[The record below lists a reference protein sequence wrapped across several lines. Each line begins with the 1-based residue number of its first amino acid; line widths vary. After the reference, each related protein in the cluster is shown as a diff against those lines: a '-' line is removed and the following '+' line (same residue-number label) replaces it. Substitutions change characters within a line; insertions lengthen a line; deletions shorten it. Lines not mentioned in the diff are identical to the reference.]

1 MSPTALA
8 RRAPSRGRRPAPPV
22 RPRSWAHRHWLI
34 LSVAGLVLISGLVIW
49 QRPWEQCGP
58 GLDYTADAGCVGLN
72 LESGPFRDDDPLA
85 DLEALI
91 ADRNGQVAGDYETI
105 VLLENMTSDPDT
117 DSTPTE
123 YVRHEIEG
131 AIAAVWPGPGETPRF
146 KLLLANIGG
155 DAAHWRT
162 VVDRILEHADG
173 EHIAAVTGLGIS
185 LANVRDAV
193 AALSAHDIV
202 TIGATV
208 TGDDLNFDAGQR
220 PIRNFFRVGPTNSDE
235 ARAAVNY
242 IAGLPKRRTMLV
254 ADVSDAEIYAATLA
268 RAFQAQDRVPV
279 EFTKKYRLPPKLTG
293 ANRHEYLLK
302 LFSGMHSDIC
312 AAQPD
317 VIYFAG
323 RGVDLRSFTTALAE
337 DGACRQLPSVTVVSG
352 DDAAT
357 LVGSP
362 LRLDGDIA
370 VRPLYTAL
378 AYRDQW
384 QKFVGDEASLTYRTN
399 YNDFENRFTRN
410 KFPLTDL
417 LDGAAMIEYDAAAT
431 AVKAAEENPA
441 RGHEGM
447 ANFVANI
454 DCNSA
459 LPGATG
465 FVAFR
470 QEDGN
475 QVDKALP
482 ILELRADGSTSPD
495 ALVWSQGRPLD
506 TSPACRS

>member
-1 MSPTALA
+1 LPRTALA
-8 RRAPSRGRRPAPPV
+8 DRAPSRGRRPAPPV
-22 RPRSWAHRHWLI
+22 RPRGWAHRHWLV
-34 LSVAGLVLISGLVIW
+34 LSLAGFLLLSGLVVW

-58 GLDYTADAGCVGLN
+58 GLEDTADAGCVGLN
-72 LESGPFRDDDPLA
+72 LASGPFRDDDPLA

-105 VLLENMTSDPDT
+105 VLLENMTSDPAV

-131 AIAAVWPGPGETPRF
+131 AVAAVWPGPEATGF

-155 DAAHWRT
+155 DAAHWSA
-162 VVDRILEHADG
+162 VVDRIVEHADG

-185 LANVRDAV
+185 LGNVRDAV
-193 AALSAHDIV
+193 AALSGHDIV

-208 TGDDLNFDAGQR
+208 TGDDLNFDAGHR

-242 IAGLPKRRTMLV
+242 IAGLPDRRTMLV

-268 RAFQAQDRVPV
+268 KAFQEQDRIPV
-279 EFTKKYRLPPKLTG
+279 EFTKKYRLPAKLKG
-293 ANRHEYLLK
+293 ASRHDYLLK

-323 RGVDLRSFTTALAE
+323 RGVDLRSFTTALAG
-337 DGACRQLPSVTVVSG
+337 DGACRQLPSVTVISG

-362 LRLDGDIA
+362 LPLDGDIA

-384 QKFVGDEASLTYRTN
+384 QKFVGDPASLTYRTN
-399 YNDFENRFTRN
+399 YNDFENRFTWN
-410 KFPLTDL
+410 KFPPADL
-417 LDGAAMIEYDAAAT
+417 PDGAAMIEYDAAAT
-431 AVKAAEENPA
+431 AVKAAEDNPS
-441 RGHEGM
+441 RGYEGM

-470 QEDGN
+470 QDDGN

-482 ILELRADGSTSPD
+482 ILRLRADGTTSPD
-495 ALVWSQGRPLD
+495 ALVWSQGHPLD

>member
-1 MSPTALA
+1 M
-8 RRAPSRGRRPAPPV
+8 
-22 RPRSWAHRHWLI
+22 RPRGWAHRHWLV
-34 LSVAGLVLISGLVIW
+34 LSAAALVLLSGLVTW
-49 QRPWEQCGP
+49 QRPWERCGP
-58 GLDYTADAGCVGLN
+58 GLDDTADAGCVGLN

-85 DLEALI
+85 DLEAVI
-91 ADRNGQVAGDYETI
+91 AERNGQVAGDYETI
-105 VLLENMTSDPDT
+105 VLLENMTSDPAT
-117 DSTPTE
+117 DSTPTN

-131 AIAAVWPGPGETPRF
+131 AITAVSPGSGAAHF

-155 DAAHWRT
+155 DAAHWRA
-162 VVDRILEHADG
+162 VVDRIVEHSDS

-185 LANVRDAV
+185 LSNVRDAI
-193 AALSAHDIV
+193 AALSEHNIV

-208 TGDDLNFDAGQR
+208 TGDDLNFDAAHR
-220 PIRNFFRVGPTNSDE
+220 PIRNFFRVGPTNTDE

-242 IAGLPKRRTMLV
+242 IAGLPNRRTMLV

-268 RAFQAQDRVPV
+268 RAFQQQNLVPV
-279 EFTKKYRLPPKLTG
+279 EFTKKYRLPARLTG
-293 ANRHEYLLK
+293 ANRHEYLLR

-317 VIYFAG
+317 VVYFAG
-323 RGVDLRSFTTALAE
+323 RGVDLRSFITALAG
-337 DGACRQLPSVTVVSG
+337 DGACRQLPSVTVISG

-357 LVGSP
+357 TVGSP
-362 LRLDGDIA
+362 LPLDGDIA
-370 VRPLYTAL
+370 VQPLYTAL

-384 QKFVGDEASLTYRTN
+384 QKFVGDPASLTYRTN
-399 YNDFENRFTRN
+399 YTDFENRFTRN
-410 KFPLTDL
+410 RFAPADL
-417 LDGAAMIEYDAAAT
+417 LDGAAMIEHDAAAT
-431 AVKAAEENPA
+431 AVKAAEDNPT
-441 RGHEGM
+441 RGYEGM

-482 ILELRADGSTSPD
+482 ILRLQANGTTSPD
-495 ALVWSQGRPLD
+495 ALVWSQGHPLD
-506 TSPACRS
+506 TTPTCRSQ